1 MQHVLFRHFPV
12 TVSQQS
18 FPNLVSSAAQQS
30 GQRIGISRFSHL
42 VKPKKHPL
50 FSLLASQSSVC
61 SPYLR
66 LSFLLANPSYTF
78 LTQKIGH
85 FSPILRALL
94 VDTMARPSFHVTS
107 FLKAFSPDPGY
118 PPPTCLV
125 SSFSPSTLFVTS
137 GLCSRC
143 IDILYLV
150 QSLYAHPRRSLLS
163 FNLPS
168 RYLVLYLRT
177 TQPPVFPR
185 A

>member
-1 MQHVLFRHFPV
+1 MSGVPIPTAHNATCPFPPFSCHGFPAKLSKPSFFGRP
-12 TVSQQS
+12 TVWATYRNIT
-18 FPNLVSSAAQQS
+18 FFTP
-30 GQRIGISRFSHL
+30 GQT
-42 VKPKKHPL
+42 KKTPPFL
-50 FSLLASQSSVC
+50 PLASQSSVC

-163 FNLPS
+163 FNLPDRKS
-168 RYLVLYLRT
+168 V
-177 TQPPVFPR
+177 V
-185 A
+185 